1 MINSNFSLP
10 LSEPNDDFSIL
21 ADFMKNG
28 GSGEGDEN
36 KNTTISPEG
45 QLAVDVAQTRDEVF
59 VIAPMAGCRTEN
71 LELHLHN
78 DVLTIRGERRP
89 QIDSEADYFYRECY
103 WGKFSR
109 TIVLPVEVKIE
120 MTRAEFKNGVLTV
133 VLPKTKVDGS
143 IPIVIVEE

>member
-1 MINSNFSLP
+1 
-10 LSEPNDDFSIL
+10 
-21 ADFMKNG
+21 
-28 GSGEGDEN
+28 
-36 KNTTISPEG
+36 
-45 QLAVDVAQTRDEVF
+45 
-59 VIAPMAGCRTEN
+59 MAGCRSEN

-78 DVLTIRGERRP
+78 DVLTIRGARKP
-89 QIDSEADYFYRECY
+89 PIDQGVDYFYKECY

-133 VLPKTKVDGS
+133 ILPKTNVDGS